1 MLWGSYGLVHI
12 ITLIISACI
21 IVGLYFIL
29 RNRSEKTKV
38 AVLFILSLSG
48 IAAIIFNLV
57 TWGTP
62 LEYLPFHMCSITAL
76 ILPIAILTRS
86 KIFSNLLLFWC
97 LGAAMAIICNQG
109 QANYVIP
116 SSTFFF
122 YYIPIPLSKLARDEI
137 SLPPLMISPLS
148 AFSKPIRI
156 RKSVVLPQPEGPKIE
171 RNSPSIRSKLT
182 LFKTV
187 LPAYVLVRF
196 FTDNF
201 LFNTSILTAASL
213 SPHNPEYLSYLHKV
227 YLWDNSQYN
236 LPDPRK
242 LFRGR
247 NTLYRT

>member
-38 AVLFILSLSG
+38 TVLFILSLSG

-76 ILPIAILTRS
+76 ILPFAILTRS

-116 SSTFFF
+116 SATFFF
-122 YYIPIPLSKLARDEI
+122 YYIPHTLELGIPILMFALKIVKKDVRRIASTVVITMAIYTLVHFINLAINSYCMANALTNPSGEI
-137 SLPPLMISPLS
+137 IQVNYMYSLFAPVPLMQAMYNLIPHSYWYMY
-148 AFSKPIRI
+148 
-156 RKSVVLPQPEGPKIE
+156 VVVPFVVI
-171 RNSPSIRSKLT
+171 
-182 LFKTV
+182 
-187 LPAYVLVRF
+187 
-196 FTDNF
+196 
-201 LFNTSILTAASL
+201 
-213 SPHNPEYLSYLHKV
+213 YLGVV
-227 YLWDNSQYN
+227 YLPEIIAAIKS
-236 LPDPRK
+236 RK
-242 LFRGR
+242 AK
-247 NTLYRT
+247 

>member
-38 AVLFILSLSG
+38 TVLFILSLSG
-48 IAAIIFNLV
+48 AAAIIFNLV

-109 QANYVIP
+109 QANFVIP
-116 SSTFFF
+116 SATFFF
-122 YYIPIPLSKLARDEI
+122 YYIPHTLEFGIPILVFALKIVKKDVRCIASTVVITMVIYTIVHFINLAINSYCMTNALTNPSGEI
-137 SLPPLMISPLS
+137 IQVNYMYSLFAPVPLMQAMYNLIPH
-148 AFSKPIRI
+148 PYWYMY
-156 RKSVVLPQPEGPKIE
+156 VVVPFVVI
-171 RNSPSIRSKLT
+171 
-182 LFKTV
+182 
-187 LPAYVLVRF
+187 
-196 FTDNF
+196 
-201 LFNTSILTAASL
+201 
-213 SPHNPEYLSYLHKV
+213 YLAIV
-227 YLWDNSQYN
+227 YL
-236 LPDPRK
+236 PEIIAMIKARK
-242 LFRGR
+242 AK
-247 NTLYRT
+247 

>member
-38 AVLFILSLSG
+38 TVLFILSLSG

-76 ILPIAILTRS
+76 ILPFAILTRS

-116 SSTFFF
+116 SATFFF
-122 YYIPIPLSKLARDEI
+122 YYIPHTLELGIPILMFALKIVKKDVRCIASTVVITMAIYTLVHFINLAINNYCTANALTNPSGEI
-137 SLPPLMISPLS
+137 IQVNYMYSLFAPVPLMQAMYNLIPHSYWYMY
-148 AFSKPIRI
+148 
-156 RKSVVLPQPEGPKIE
+156 VVVPFVVI
-171 RNSPSIRSKLT
+171 
-182 LFKTV
+182 
-187 LPAYVLVRF
+187 
-196 FTDNF
+196 
-201 LFNTSILTAASL
+201 
-213 SPHNPEYLSYLHKV
+213 YLGVV
-227 YLWDNSQYN
+227 YLPEIIAAIKS
-236 LPDPRK
+236 RK
-242 LFRGR
+242 AK
-247 NTLYRT
+247 

>member
-62 LEYLPFHMCSITAL
+62 LEYLPFHICSITAL

-109 QANYVIP
+109 QANCVIP
-116 SSTFFF
+116 SATFFF
-122 YYIPIPLSKLARDEI
+122 YYIPHTLEFGIPILMFALKIVKKDVRCIISTVVLTMAIYTVVHFINIAINSYCTVNALTNPSGEIIQVNYMYSLFAPVPLMQAMYNLIPHPYWYMYVVVPFVVIYLGIVYLPEII
-137 SLPPLMISPLS
+137 SLIK
-148 AFSKPIRI
+148 A
-156 RKSVVLPQPEGPKIE
+156 RKSKA
-171 RNSPSIRSKLT
+171 N
-182 LFKTV
+182 
-187 LPAYVLVRF
+187 
-196 FTDNF
+196 
-201 LFNTSILTAASL
+201 
-213 SPHNPEYLSYLHKV
+213 
-227 YLWDNSQYN
+227 
-236 LPDPRK
+236 
-242 LFRGR
+242 
-247 NTLYRT
+247 